1 MNIIPVSTDVI
12 DTSIEYSKFPHGD
25 FVVALL
31 DKAMYYADEIE
42 TLLERTDSSIDDWSV
57 IGVGEN
63 SPGTY
68 YVMDMRKFFIHNN
81 TRKTVPFENYNIFTN
96 GPAYTPVHVQDCQN
110 ILTFSGSDTSYC
122 LHLIEG

>member
-1 MNIIPVSTDVI
+1 MHLIPVSTDVI
-12 DTSIEYSKFPHGD
+12 YTSIEYAKFPKCD
-25 FVVALL
+25 LLVALL

-42 TLLERTDSSIDDWSV
+42 PLLERTDSSIEDWSV

-68 YVMDMRKFFIHNN
+68 YVMDMRKFFIHNKN
-81 TRKTVPFENYNIFTN
+81 RKTVPFEDFNIFTN
-96 GPAYTPVHVQDCQN
+96 GPAFYPVHVQDCQHL
-110 ILTFSGSDTSYC
+110 LTFDGSESISC